1 MRKDLSIVVAL
12 IMFLNGCASPQYSTS
27 KPEEF
32 AFGESVESIKEK
44 ISTKCLDMKLK
55 DIVPITAPL
64 AEESQTQIDCFGFD
78 YAGNPRKVELVF
90 QDDQLDI
97 VWVLFPVEEREKIIA
112 SFMAIYG
119 EPSMTIDFGTIFLQ
133 ANAAVR
139 NNPSEV
145 LFASDRQVQVM
156 LKSLSKSE

>member
-1 MRKDLSIVVAL
+1 VRRALSIFVAL
-12 IMFLNGCASPQYSTS
+12 IAFLSGCASPQYSIS

-32 AFGESVESIKEK
+32 AFGESVDSIKES
-44 ISTKCLDMKLK
+44 ISTKCMDMVLK
-55 DIVPITAPL
+55 DIIPITAPL
-64 AEESQTQIDCFGFD
+64 AKESQTQIDCFGFD
-78 YAGNPRKVELVF
+78 YAGKPRKVELVF

-97 VWVLFPVEEREKIIA
+97 VWVLFPVKEREKIIT
-112 SFMAIYG
+112 SLSAIYG

-133 ANAAVR
+133 ANTAVR